1 MYQDVFIHPE
11 QRKLQH
17 AEWKAGAKETMKTY
31 ELIKLIY
38 GTTSVLF
45 MATRTFKQLAAD
57 ERKKF
62 PLS

>member
-17 AEWKAGAKETMKTY
+17 AEWKAGAKEPMKSY
-31 ELIKLIY
+31 EMTKLIY
-38 GTTSVLF
+38 GTSVLF
-45 MATRTFKQLAAD
+45 IATRTFKQLAAD
-57 ERKKF
+57 EGKKF